1 MEEKKNQEE
10 KKEEVPVRL
19 LERKLRYKGSVLEVY
34 EDTVDVSGH
43 VTHWDFIHHMG
54 AAAVLPVLEDGRL
67 LMVRQYRHALSRFT
81 LEIPAGKRDSEEED
95 FLLCA
100 KRELEEETGYKSE
113 ALELLL
119 WVNTT
124 VAFLDEKIAIYLAKD
139 LKKGQQCFDED
150 EEIFLEAWAL
160 EDLLKLISEGKMTDS
175 KTVAAIQAY
184 AIKKLRGEL

>member
-1 MEEKKNQEE
+1 MEEKKKQEE

-119 WVNTT
+119 WVNTRWL
-124 VAFLDEKIAIYLAKD
+124 F
-139 LKKGQQCFDED
+139 
-150 EEIFLEAWAL
+150 WMRR
-160 EDLLKLISEGKMTDS
+160 LLFILPRI
-175 KTVAAIQAY
+175 
-184 AIKKLRGEL
+184 

>member
-1 MEEKKNQEE
+1 MEEKKKQEE
-10 KKEEVPVRL
+10 KKEEIPVRL

-43 VTHWDFIHHMG
+43 VTHWDFIHHME
-54 AAAVLPVLEDGRL
+54 AGRL
-67 LMVRQYRHALSRFT
+67 LMGRQYRHALSRFT

-100 KRELEEETGYKSE
+100 KRELEEETGYKCE
-113 ALELLL
+113 NLELLL

-160 EDLLKLISEGKMTDS
+160 EDLLKLISDWKMTDS

-184 AIKKLRGEL
+184 AIKNLRGEL